1 LKHLAKSLVV
11 LLIVASA
18 WRYGRESMRAWL
30 AHATRRPLAPVP
42 SSVEPTSG
50 EHYSPAEDLERLD
63 YEAIRG
69 ARRSLDIAMY
79 SFTDVLLASAVREA
93 GRRGVRIRIYRDGN
107 EYEREQAQAR
117 RHRST
122 TQTLLG
128 EANIRIRVKPPGRDY
143 MHLKQMLVDGWLL
156 RTGSAN
162 WSASGEKREDDD
174 ADYSTDPN
182 AIERF
187 ERDFESLWNRSDNI
201 VVQ

>member
-1 LKHLAKSLVV
+1 MKHLAKSLLV
-11 LLIVASA
+11 LLILTCA
-18 WRYGRESMRAWL
+18 WRYGHESVRAWL
-30 AHATRRPLAPVP
+30 AHATLAPLAAVP
-42 SSVEPTSG
+42 SSVELPAG

-63 YEAIRG
+63 YAAIRG
-69 ARRSLDIAMY
+69 ARRSLDIAMF
-79 SFTDVLLASAVREA
+79 SFTDALLAQAVREA
-93 GRRGVRIRIYRDGN
+93 GRRGVRVRIYRDGE

-117 RHRST
+117 RHPSA

-128 EANIRIRVKPPGRDY
+128 EANISIRAKPPGRDY
-143 MHLKQMLVDGWLL
+143 MHLKQLLVDGRLL

-162 WSASGEKREDDD
+162 WSPNGEMRQDND

-187 ERDFESLWNRSDNI
+187 ERDFEALWNRSDNI

>member
-1 LKHLAKSLVV
+1 MKHLAKSLVV
-11 LLIVASA
+11 LLVVTCA
-18 WRYGRESMRAWL
+18 WRYGRESVRAWL
-30 AHATRRPLAPVP
+30 AHATRAPVAAAASP
-42 SSVEPTSG
+42 VELPSG

-63 YEAIRG
+63 YEAIHG

-79 SFTDVLLASAVREA
+79 SFTDIPLAQAVREA
-93 GRRGVRIRIYRDGN
+93 RRRGVHVRIYRDGD

-117 RHRST
+117 RHGSA
-122 TQTLLG
+122 TQVLRG

-143 MHLKQMLVDGWLL
+143 MHLKVACIDGQLL

-162 WSASGEKREDDD
+162 WSASGERRQDND

-187 ERDFESLWNRSDNI
+187 ERDFEALWNRSDNI